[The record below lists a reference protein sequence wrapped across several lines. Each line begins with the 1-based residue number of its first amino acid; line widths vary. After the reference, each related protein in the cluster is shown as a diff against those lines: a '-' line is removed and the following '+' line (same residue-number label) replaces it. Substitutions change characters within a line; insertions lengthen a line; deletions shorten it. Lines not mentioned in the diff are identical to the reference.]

1 MQIPENIYH
10 ILQYLIRTMD
20 LPSKKKCALCED
32 TLPIESAIN
41 ICENCIKSADCCVGL
56 ENLRD

>member
-1 MQIPENIYH
+1 MNPVSQ
-10 ILQYLIRTMD
+10 
-20 LPSKKKCALCED
+20 KKCALCEN
-32 TLPIESAIN
+32 TLPLKNSIN

>member
-1 MQIPENIYH
+1 MPKIYISYCGIIH
-10 ILQYLIRTMD
+10 TMD

-32 TLPIESAIN
+32 TLPSESAVN

>member
-1 MQIPENIYH
+1 MNS
-10 ILQYLIRTMD
+10 
-20 LPSKKKCALCED
+20 PSQKKCALCEEV
-32 TLPIESAIN
+32 LPLSSGIN